1 MGQYTNKDNLH
12 RRLRKVSGQVQA
24 VDRMVEEGRS
34 CEDILTQISAT
45 KAALHSCA
53 KIILTDYINQC
64 VKEGIQQGDAEKTLE
79 NFNTAID
86 RFLCID

>member
-12 RRLRKVSGQVQA
+12 RRLRKIVGQVQA

-45 KAALHSCA
+45 KAAIHSCA
-53 KIILTDYINQC
+53 KIILTDYIKQC
-64 VKEGIQQGDAEKTLE
+64 MEDGIKQGDTEKAVE
-79 NFNTAID
+79 NFTLALD
-86 RFLCID
+86 RFLSIN